1 MNQQGL
7 DINIDVE
14 TSDVTLH
21 ILEPE
26 LFRHALNQ
34 VITTDLLWK
43 TYHANMAFEQP
54 DGQAYRLD
62 WDFFGHKRPESHL
75 TPGPFEYNKAVKD
88 YTI

>member
-34 VITTDLLWK
+34 VITTDLL
-43 TYHANMAFEQP
+43 
-54 DGQAYRLD
+54 
-62 WDFFGHKRPESHL
+62 
-75 TPGPFEYNKAVKD
+75 
-88 YTI
+88 